1 MKDENYPP
9 LTPPKEGDSFPLG
22 RLGWELALSVG
33 KVPLRGIRGLLLTII
48 ILIMKSFPIEY
59 EISGSFIQSF

>member
-22 RLGWELALSVG
+22 RLM
-33 KVPLRGIRGLLLTII
+33 GIGIERW
-48 ILIMKSFPIEY
+48 KSPP
-59 EISGSFIQSF
+59 SGD